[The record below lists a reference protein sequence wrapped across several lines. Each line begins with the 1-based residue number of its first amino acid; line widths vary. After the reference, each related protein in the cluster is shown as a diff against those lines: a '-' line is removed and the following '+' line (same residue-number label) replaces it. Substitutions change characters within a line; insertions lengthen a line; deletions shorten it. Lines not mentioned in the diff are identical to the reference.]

1 MGKNVSIGKKI
12 TFWFVYLVAAVC
24 FVLTII
30 AFFIGFLH
38 HLHDTGGWRS
48 VIEILATPITG
59 FLKMTKGVIEKSFFE
74 MLLLVVVS
82 YIMPILFIVF
92 TSLLKK
98 RRQLED

>member
-12 TFWFVYLVAAVC
+12 TFWVVYLVAAVC

-59 FLKMTKGVIEKSFFE
+59 FLKMTKGVIEKSFFD